1 MLSVMDKVIA
11 VDTNV
16 LVRYFLRDIPA
27 QTKVADELMELV
39 KAGDIKIWLS
49 PWVIAELIWVFSSVY
64 DKPKEFIIDILK
76 ALMVTYGVI
85 ISNQKLVAKAMFYY
99 IDENVDFEDAMIALE
114 AQKNKVTKGISFD
127 KHFKKF
133 SWLEK
138 WQPPEDVSA
147 WQRRLRR
154 DEDRHRLPN

>member
-1 MLSVMDKVIA
+1 
-11 VDTNV
+11 
-16 LVRYFLRDIPA
+16 
-27 QTKVADELMELV
+27 MELV

-76 ALMVTYGVI
+76 ALMVTSGVI

-114 AQKNKVTKGISFD
+114 AQENKVTKGISFD

-138 WQPPEDVSA
+138 WQPPEDVPPGSDGCGAMKIGIDCRIEPSA
-147 WQRRLRR
+147 GIELVG
-154 DEDRHRLPN
+154 LSASITSC